1 MAIQNQGFRKDLN
14 LIETED
20 DALALN
26 NLGGAG
32 IADDLRI
39 IQNNLRNI
47 STVSYVSLNNQYF
60 YFGSTSEFVFT
71 NDDIVTVNTDVTVGV
86 TTLRSDQKYYVCN
99 SDGLTQFKLSTT
111 PSSAGVSTILVT
123 SVSPSSFY
131 FIREDAVYPSNIE
144 NFIYPQIQDTTG
156 DFDYDYGNRSLNG
169 GFDYVR
175 SSHENADF
183 SITKKYKVSDDTISN
198 EVINIE
204 GSVVIQDP
212 LALNTTELS
221 LSNPKSPGVFISNT
235 RAFSGNNNPWTNVG
249 AALSTK
255 SSEVSIEEI
264 YFYNNISISGIST
277 ESSTQDQATSFT
289 HKLPV
294 VLNNETYY
302 LLLKLNLTRFIP
314 ANVVQTGLIFYLD
327 AGIPQSYPGSG
338 TTWTDLGG
346 SSNIGTLQG
355 SPIYNSVNG
364 GSIVFDGTDDTSTF
378 GNILQLGTGSRTY
391 SCWYKMNST
400 TQTDYA
406 SLISK
411 TQNTATAYRQ
421 ALGFQTNGNF
431 RVLFRGASNV
441 NYDLD
446 TTNPNIDLNWHYLV
460 WVIDRNLNSSLYQDN
475 VLLNSRN
482 ISAIS
487 GQNFQLNRPLRI
499 GSYNTS
505 GNISTFFFNGNI
517 AQVSVYNRALT
528 EAEIS
533 QNFNALRGRFG
544 I

>member
-14 LIETED
+14 LIETEED
-20 DALALN
+20 DVALN

-32 IADDLRI
+32 IAADLKI

-47 STVSYVSLNNQYF
+47 STVSYVSLNDGYF

-71 NDDIVTVNTDVTVGV
+71 NDDIVTVNADITVGV

-123 SVSPSSFY
+123 SVSPPSFY
-131 FIREDAVYPSNIE
+131 FIREDAVYPSNVE
-144 NFIYPQIQDTTG
+144 NFILPQIQDPENFSYNYG
-156 DFDYDYGNRSLNG
+156 DRSLNG

-204 GSVVIQDP
+204 GSVVVQDP
-212 LALNTTELS
+212 SAFNTSELS
-221 LSNPKSPGVFISNT
+221 LSDPKSPGVFISNT

-249 AALSTK
+249 SALSTK
-255 SSEVSIEEI
+255 SSEVSIEEL

-294 VLNNETYY
+294 VLNDETYY
-302 LLLKLNLTRFIP
+302 LLLKLNLTSFIP
-314 ANVVQTGLIFYLD
+314 VNVVQTGLIFYLD

-346 SSNIGTLQG
+346 SSNIGTF
-355 SPIYNSVNG
+355 PIAPTYSSDNG
-364 GSIVFDGTDDTSTF
+364 GSIVFNGSTNTSTF

-411 TQNTATAYRQ
+411 TQNTAVSYRQ
-421 ALGFQTNGNF
+421 ALGFQTDGNF
-431 RVLFRGASNV
+431 RVLFRGANNV

-446 TTNPNIDLNWHYLV
+446 TTNPNTDLNWHYLV

-487 GQNFQLNRPLRI
+487 GQNFQLARHLRI

-505 GNISTFFFNGNI
+505 TDTSERFFNGNI

-528 EAEIS
+528 AAEIS